1 MLYTTWQRILRN
13 KGRLILTVLAVAI
26 GVTFLTGSLV
36 LSDSTRTALK
46 DSYRQVYAGADVMVR
61 GPDTFGDGPFT
72 DGSTPLPEQVLMQVR
87 TVPGVVDA
95 EGRNRSVAQILPPGG
110 VGDGTGAVAMAVPAD
125 PAKASIDVRTGRLPQ
140 TVGEFAVDATV
151 ADEQG
156 FEVGDP
162 LEVLLPSG
170 PISGEVVGTVGFGR
184 LGGLAGGARVLVDAE
199 TADELFGKDGYAEI
213 AVRAAVE
220 PQVLAD
226 RLVDALGADATVLT
240 ATEAA
245 NLDAAAANRQV
256 SVFGW
261 IILAVA
267 AVALVVGGFLVA
279 NTFRMLV
286 AQRTRELGMLR
297 AIGASR
303 RQVAASV
310 RIEAAI
316 AGSVGS
322 VLGVLLGVGA
332 GVFLVGAA
340 GRLLPGVPPTSV
352 TLTPWA
358 VLAGPVVGIGMAL
371 LASRGAA
378 RRSLRVSPMAAMRSA
393 SATAAPLSRLRLI
406 TGPLSLA
413 AGTVGV
419 VIGVNA
425 ASSML
430 LAVGAVGLIFGF
442 GLVFPLII
450 RPVLAMISR
459 PLSWVGVTGGIA
471 RQQALAAPRRTG
483 ATAAAL
489 AVGLALVSFLLTFS
503 ATLGA
508 ASPGLIV
515 ARQHAEYTIRS
526 TAPEGLHD
534 FLVEATDR
542 IDQLPEVV
550 VASAVAYGGLRVT
563 DPTSDESRPRAVT
576 AFVVDPA
583 AVAALFDVRATSG
596 DVAVIGGTGVAVREN
611 VAVANGWPVGHRL
624 TLQLPD
630 GATTDVQVTALF
642 DGEVTTDWII
652 APQLAEGHLAAAY
665 REGFVKLAPG
675 TDVDEVRPTLE
686 AELAPYPAATLLSR
700 EEQAD
705 EVADANDSTLGILTA
720 LFSLSLVVA
729 ILGVVNTLTLAV
741 AERTRELALVRAIG
755 ASRGQVRAM
764 VRWEAVLTGGL
775 GAVTGVTLG
784 VALAWIA
791 AKALPHAA
799 QTFTV
804 PGWHVAAATIAT
816 GGLAVI
822 ASLAPSIRA
831 ARVDFLA
838 AVGSD

>member
-1 MLYTTWQRILRN
+1 
-13 KGRLILTVLAVAI
+13 
-26 GVTFLTGSLV
+26 
-36 LSDSTRTALK
+36 
-46 DSYRQVYAGADVMVR
+46 
-61 GPDTFGDGPFT
+61 
-72 DGSTPLPEQVLMQVR
+72 
-87 TVPGVVDA
+87 
-95 EGRNRSVAQILPPGG
+95 
-110 VGDGTGAVAMAVPAD
+110 
-125 PAKASIDVRTGRLPQ
+125 
-140 TVGEFAVDATV
+140 
-151 ADEQG
+151 
-156 FEVGDP
+156 
-162 LEVLLPSG
+162 LLPSG

-184 LGGLAGGARVLVDAE
+184 LDGLAGGARVLVDAE
-199 TADELFGKDGYAEI
+199 TADTLFGMDGYAEI
-213 AVRAAVE
+213 AVRTAVE
-220 PQVLAD
+220 PHLVAD
-226 RLVDALGADATVLT
+226 RLADVLGAEATVLT

-245 NLDAAAANRQV
+245 SRDAAAANRQV

-267 AVALVVGGFLVA
+267 AVALVVGGFLVG

-303 RQVAASV
+303 RQVSASV

-332 GVFLVGAA
+332 GAFLVGAA
-340 GRLLPGVPPTSV
+340 GRLLPGVPPASV
-352 TLTPWA
+352 TLTPLA

-393 SATAAPLSRLRLI
+393 SATATPLSRLRLI

-430 LAVGAVGLIFGF
+430 LAVSAVGLIFGF
-442 GLVFPLII
+442 GLVFPVITG
-450 RPVLAMISR
+450 PVLAVISR
-459 PLSWVGVTGGIA
+459 PLAWAGVTGGLA
-471 RQQALAAPRRTG
+471 RQRALSAPRRTG

-489 AVGLALVSFLLTFS
+489 AVGLALVSFLMTFS

-508 ASPGLIV
+508 TSPGLIT
-515 ARQHAEYTIRS
+515 ARQHAEFTIRS

-534 FLVEATDR
+534 FLVEAADR
-542 IDQLPEVV
+542 IDGLPEVA
-550 VASAVAYGGLRVT
+550 VARAVAYGDVRVI
-563 DPTSDESRPRAVT
+563 DPTSDESRPRAAT

-583 AVAALFDVRATSG
+583 AVADLFDVRATSG
-596 DVAVIGGTGVAVREN
+596 DVAMIGGTGVAVRDH
-611 VAVANGWPVGHRL
+611 VAVANGWQVGHRL

-630 GATTDVQVTALF
+630 GATAGVQVTALF
-642 DGEVTTDWII
+642 DGAVTTDWII
-652 APQLAEGHLAAAY
+652 APQLAEGHLPAAY
-665 REGFVKLAPG
+665 REGFVKLTAG
-675 TDVDEVRPTLE
+675 TDLDAVRSTLE
-686 AELAPYPAATLLSR
+686 SALAPYPAATLLSR

-705 EVADANDSTLGILTA
+705 EVADANDSTLGIVTA

-741 AERTRELALVRAIG
+741 AERTRELGLMRAVG
-755 ASRGQVRAM
+755 ATRGQVRAM

-775 GAVTGVTLG
+775 GVVMGVTLG

-791 AKALPHAA
+791 VNALPHTAHA
-799 QTFTV
+799 FTV
-804 PGWHVAAATIAT
+804 PGWHVAAAVIAT

-822 ASLAPSIRA
+822 ASVAPSIRA
-831 ARVDFLA
+831 ARVDVLA